1 VVVTAS
7 DSDAVARMLLGDLG
21 GTDVEIVTA
30 SLEQA
35 FMALTGG
42 DEPAEAPSTGT
53 AGTTPTTGDT
63 DRSERSS
70 EEIAR

>member
-1 VVVTAS
+1 MVVTAT
-7 DSDAVARMLLGDLG
+7 DSDAVARMLLNDLG

-42 DEPAEAPSTGT
+42 DPATDGSPNGSAPALDS
-53 AGTTPTTGDT
+53 GDN
-63 DRSERSS
+63 DLSS
-70 EEIAR
+70 KELAR